1 MAGGYLSKRLKRLS
15 NREVLVILA
24 AMTLLALTLALWS
37 TSAINPLRG
46 DSAEYL
52 YFDPSR
58 PVGYPAFLW
67 LTRLVTGKVVLAV
80 PAQMFLL
87 AGSLLFL
94 GWSFHKSVG
103 RPAISLAFQALVL
116 SQAAMWFAAAFLMT
130 EALSTALVAIWC
142 AQLLRMIKAPS
153 SRGTALLV
161 TIAGLATMVR
171 PSLVALFFAT
181 GVFILVVLAGRER
194 GRALIMAAAGL
205 IMAWAATPVA
215 QFIVHGSAK
224 TTSPFAR
231 GVLQHTLYC
240 DPETLPRDADSLFV
254 EQNAA
259 RVRQYI
265 DSAPADMQEQFRREY
280 STPLRFG
287 LIIPV
292 VGRRHHV
299 DVRSAVDPY
308 LFRIARERVQANPY
322 CYISSVVAE
331 YGRMATFSADPTS
344 EDGREIRQFMAY
356 HPPVELPQY
365 PVLPGDARMTRNA
378 ASDVQNQASG
388 LNPERQRLKV
398 IAKIPFLALLP
409 FRLLFGGAALLG
421 ILSLL
426 AFPIRRQLA
435 SEVQKMVIAAA
446 AMGVA
451 FHGMLAIT
459 AIVEIGAFRY
469 LVPLWPIVCTMDAA
483 ALAWLLGAAPR
494 LARTSATAV
503 PQIAEAALA
512 APTGH

>member
-1 MAGGYLSKRLKRLS
+1 MAGAYLSKRLS
-15 NREVLVILA
+15 NREVMAALA
-24 AMTLLALTLALWS
+24 AMTLLALILALWS
-37 TSAINPLRG
+37 TWAINPLRG

-67 LTRLVTGKVVLAV
+67 IVRLVTGKVVLAV
-80 PAQMFLL
+80 PAQMTLL

-103 RPAISLAFQALVL
+103 RPAISLAFQAIVL
-116 SQAAMWFAAAFLMT
+116 SQAAMWYAAAFLMT

-142 AQLLRMIKAPS
+142 AQLLRIIKAPS
-153 SRGTALLV
+153 PRGTAWLV
-161 TIAGLATMVR
+161 AIAALATMVR
-171 PSLVALFFAT
+171 PSLIALFFAT
-181 GVFILVVLAGRER
+181 AVFIFVVLTERER
-194 GRALIMAAAGL
+194 GRALIVAAAGL

-240 DPETLPRDADSLFV
+240 DPQTPPRDTDSLFV

-265 DSAPADMQEQFRREY
+265 ESAPAGMQEQFRREF

-292 VGRRHHV
+292 LGGRHYAH
-299 DVRSAVDPY
+299 VRSEVDPY
-308 LFRIARERVQANPY
+308 LSRIAGERVKANPY
-322 CYISSVVAE
+322 CYMRSVTAE
-331 YGRMATFSADPTS
+331 YGRMATFTADPTL
-344 EDGREIRQFMAY
+344 EDGRKIREFMAE

-365 PVLPGDARMTRNA
+365 PVLPGDERLTLKA
-378 ASDVQNQASG
+378 AADVQNQPSG
-388 LNPERQRLKV
+388 LNPERQHLKV
-398 IAKIPFLALLP
+398 SARIPFLALLP
-409 FRLLFGGAALLG
+409 LRALFGFAALLG
-421 ILSLL
+421 MLSLL
-426 AFPIRRQLA
+426 ALPIRQRLA
-435 SEVQKMVIAAA
+435 PEAQRMVVATA

-451 FHGMLAIT
+451 FHGVLAIT

-469 LVPLWPIVCTMDAA
+469 LVPLWPIVCAVDAA
-483 ALAWLLGAAPR
+483 VLAWLLSADSAR
-494 LARTSATAV
+494 VRTSAPPV
-503 PQIAEAALA
+503 PQIAEPALV
-512 APTGH
+512 APTGQ